1 MALDEG
7 QGGVS
12 EVEVGGSWLSGDAT
26 ENDVD
31 GRSDV
36 RPRNGRDRE
45 PRKKK
50 RALSLESVVPPHR
63 LTVPGCPGPE
73 QNALGHFGGTGIR
86 VVPNLRHANGPWVSC

>member
-1 MALDEG
+1 MKGKGECRKLRLEVAGFRATRLKMM
-7 QGGVS
+7 S
-12 EVEVGGSWLSGDAT
+12 TVEVTLDPEMVVTGS
-26 ENDVD
+26 
-31 GRSDV
+31 
-36 RPRNGRDRE
+36 RE
-45 PRKKK
+45 KKK